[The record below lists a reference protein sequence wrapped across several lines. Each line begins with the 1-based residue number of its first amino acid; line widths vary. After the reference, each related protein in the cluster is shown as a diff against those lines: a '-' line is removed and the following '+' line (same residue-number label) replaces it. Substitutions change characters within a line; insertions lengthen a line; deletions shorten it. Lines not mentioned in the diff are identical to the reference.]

1 MAFRANSY
9 WKSMLTRLGGNRS
22 FASSTTPKMKP
33 FAPTIDAAH
42 ADRHRSKLAMRG
54 EFAPIFVVLGMLMV
68 AMTIGAHTAK
78 QHLMHSPGVRVSKKK
93 RESFPEVE
101 DPDNVI
107 SSADKFVNKSFLRK
121 VAHIQDHKRVIP
133 DPTRPNPFTR
143 PRHAETLKSVGV
155 DPARH

>member
-1 MAFRANSY
+1 MNALWDIDHDLLNPCH
-9 WKSMLTRLGGNRS
+9 
-22 FASSTTPKMKP
+22 ASSS
-33 FAPTIDAAH
+33 FFVC
-42 ADRHRSKLAMRG
+42 RLAMRG

-143 PRHAETLKSVGV
+143 CVCFIHITSLLYYTFFTLQILKLLLILL
-155 DPARH
+155 

>member
-1 MAFRANSY
+1 
-9 WKSMLTRLGGNRS
+9 
-22 FASSTTPKMKP
+22 
-33 FAPTIDAAH
+33 
-42 ADRHRSKLAMRG
+42 MRG

-121 VAHIQDHKRVIP
+121 VAHIQDHKHVIP

-143 PRHAETLKSVGV
+143 CVCFIHITSLLY
-155 DPARH
+155 